1 MEIIQETAM
10 ECWKEAL
17 KLILDKGVD
26 FKDENNRICREILNL
41 KIVVKKPFFETSK
54 PIKMLFGFNEWKYPH
69 LDEISKTILTD
80 KLESGYSY
88 SYGVRIF
95 NFQGKINQLN
105 DFIIPL
111 LKNTPN
117 SRRAVISLWD
127 PIADSSLS
135 NRENP
140 GLMLIDFKMR
150 REKLNLTAIIRSN
163 DVFFGW
169 PANFYQLFVLQDY
182 VKKALN
188 CDFGNITIF
197 STSAHIFEDQFKFI
211 EKILSRKD

>member
-10 ECWKEAL
+10 EYWKEGL

-26 FKDENNRICREILNL
+26 FKDENHRVCREILNL

-54 PIKMLFGFNEWKYPH
+54 PIKTLFGFNEWKYPQ
-69 LDEISKTILTD
+69 LDEISKIMLTD

-88 SYGVRIF
+88 SLGARIF

-117 SRRAVISLWD
+117 SRRAVVSLWD
-127 PIADSSLS
+127 PVADSSLS

-150 REKLNLTAIIRSN
+150 REKLNLTAVIRSN

-169 PANFYQLFVLQDY
+169 PANFYQLFVLQEY

-188 CDFGNITIF
+188 CDFGNITVF
-197 STSAHIFEDQFKFI
+197 STSAHIFADQFKFI
-211 EKILSRKD
+211 EKVLKKD

>member
-26 FKDENNRICREILNL
+26 FKDENYRVCREILNL

-54 PIKMLFGFNEWKYPH
+54 PIKTLFGFNEWKYPQ
-69 LDEISKTILTD
+69 LDEISKIMLTD

-88 SYGVRIF
+88 SYGARIF

-127 PIADSSLS
+127 PVADSSLS

-150 REKLNLTAIIRSN
+150 REKLNLTAVIRSN

-188 CDFGNITIF
+188 CDFGNITVF
-197 STSAHIFEDQFKFI
+197 STSAHIFDDQFKFI
-211 EKILSRKD
+211 EKVLKKD